1 MIDAD
6 EMRRSIFISFQII
19 IPKVNSFMFDRDN
32 NNILISVSLSS
43 MVFIWTEMSFARRK
57 SD

>member
-6 EMRRSIFISFQII
+6 ETRRSIFISFYII
-19 IPKVNSFMFDRDN
+19 IPIVNSFMFDRDN
-32 NNILISVSLSS
+32 NNKLILVSLSS
-43 MVFIWTEMSFARRK
+43 MVLIWTEMSVARRK